1 MSKNVSKTT
10 SNRTATA
17 ASALAL
23 RETIVIE
30 QEMDFSDTRGITFKR
45 ITDDEEWRVFRLN
58 LNNGASSAE
67 LTITPSEMK
76 SLISSLQRLLTRRR

>member
-1 MSKNVSKTT
+1 MSKKVAKTT
-10 SNRTATA
+10 NNRTATA

-45 ITDDEEWRVFRLN
+45 ITDDEEWRVFRIN
-58 LNNGASSAE
+58 IHSGAASAE
-67 LTITPSEMK
+67 ITITQAEMQT
-76 SLISSLQRLLTRRR
+76 LISAFQRLAYRR